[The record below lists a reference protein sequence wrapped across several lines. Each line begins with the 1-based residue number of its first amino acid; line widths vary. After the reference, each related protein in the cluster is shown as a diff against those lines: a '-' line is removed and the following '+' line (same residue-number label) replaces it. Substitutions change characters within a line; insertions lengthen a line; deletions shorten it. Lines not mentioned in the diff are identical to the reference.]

1 MSEQQSTGG
10 PSGRTGGGI
19 AVAAWLVLAG
29 VVGFVV
35 SGRFLYDTFIG
46 LAPSAFPL
54 GEAIQSLA
62 PGAPNAIGGLV
73 WGVGLVLILTVA
85 SVFVLRRRID
95 APSPGRRRFLT
106 GAAALGTAAVSGGLA
121 FGRAYFGWATGGP
134 GWRPVANHIS
144 AAGVPKTAEDP
155 DPGWEGSRIRDHRRL
170 GRTEYRISDIVLGSG
185 PISGEKGTE
194 IARLAFERGVN
205 YVDTSPDYSAHGS
218 EEAVGRA
225 LRGRRNEIFVATKFC
240 NAKGH
245 LPPGTP
251 VATYME
257 ALEGSLRRL
266 GTDHVDLVHI
276 HSCDEVERLLDP
288 GVHEAFDRLKEQG
301 KVRFLGVSTHTPR
314 LPEVAN
320 AAIDSGRFD
329 VMMLAYH
336 HGIWEALGGIIARA
350 RREQDMG
357 IVAMKT
363 LKGAKHDGLAGFKSP
378 ANAYS
383 QAALKW
389 TLSNPDV
396 SCAVISF
403 TKLQHCDE
411 YLAASGRSLD
421 ASDVAVLE
429 EYDRRILGSYCA
441 PHCGACL
448 DRCPEGLPIHDV
460 LRHRMYFEDYGREKE
475 AMRLYAQLGKDA
487 SVCASC
493 TGPCLGSCPVGVPI
507 PQRMREAHDLLTLS

>member
-1 MSEQQSTGG
+1 MSR
-10 PSGRTGGGI
+10 GRIT
-19 AVAAWLVLAG
+19 VLAWLAFAG
-29 VVGFVV
+29 AVGFFA
-35 SGRFLYDTFIG
+35 SGRFLYDSFIG
-46 LAPSAFPL
+46 LAPSAFPA
-54 GEAIQSLA
+54 GEAIQKLV

-73 WGVGLVLILTVA
+73 WALGLVVGLTVA
-85 SVFVLRRRID
+85 SVFVARGRID

-121 FGRAYFGWATGGP
+121 FVRAYFGPATGGP
-134 GWRPVANHIS
+134 GWRPVAHNIS
-144 AAGVPKTAEDP
+144 AAGVPPTAAHPRPE
-155 DPGWEGSRIRDHRRL
+155 WEGSRIRAHRRL

-185 PISGEKGTE
+185 PISGEKGTA
-194 IARLAFERGVN
+194 IARLAFDRGVN

-225 LRGRRNEIFVATKFC
+225 LRGRRDQVFVATKWC

-257 ALEGSLRRL
+257 AVEGSLRRL
-266 GTDHVDLVHI
+266 ATDHVDLVHI
-276 HSCDEVERLLDP
+276 HSCDEVERLMDP
-288 GVHEAFDRLKEQG
+288 NVHEAFDRLKDQG

-314 LPEVAN
+314 LQEVAGR
-320 AAIDSGRFD
+320 AIDSGRFD

-336 HGIWEALGGIIARA
+336 HGIWNELGGIIARA

-363 LKGAKHDGLAGFKSP
+363 LKGARHHGLEGFKDD

-403 TKLQHCDE
+403 KELAHCDE
-411 YLAASGRSLD
+411 YLAASGEALQPD
-421 ASDVAVLE
+421 DVAILE
-429 EYDRRILGSYCA
+429 RYDRQVLGSYCVCPSTTCCAIACTSRTTGGRRRPCACTPGSEGMPRSARAAAARAWGSARWGWPSPNACAA
-441 PHCGACL
+441 PTTC
-448 DRCPEGLPIHDV
+448 
-460 LRHRMYFEDYGREKE
+460 
-475 AMRLYAQLGKDA
+475 
-487 SVCASC
+487 
-493 TGPCLGSCPVGVPI
+493 
-507 PQRMREAHDLLTLS
+507 